1 MEEMTINLQE
11 NAVYVVNDG
20 HLTKMLPIAHG
31 EDRIVWNKG
40 NVLDVVRSERIR
52 LGNVEEIR

>member
-1 MEEMTINLQE
+1 MEEMKINLQE
-11 NAVYVVNDG
+11 EAVYIVKDG
-20 HLTKMLPIAHG
+20 QATKIAPMSHG

-40 NVLDVVRSERIR
+40 TVLDVVRSQRIR